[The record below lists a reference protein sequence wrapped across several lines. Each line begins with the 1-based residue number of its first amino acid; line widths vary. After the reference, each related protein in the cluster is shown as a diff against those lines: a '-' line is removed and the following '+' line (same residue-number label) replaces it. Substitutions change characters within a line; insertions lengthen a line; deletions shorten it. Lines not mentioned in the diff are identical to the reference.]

1 MSTSHTPETLIGG
14 LHDRL
19 EPIGRFAVA
28 VSGGIDSLTLAT
40 LVAQRW
46 PDRTEL
52 FHAVSPAVP
61 GEATARLRALAAANG
76 WRLRLIDAQEFERAE
91 YRSNPVDRCYFC
103 KQSLYGAI
111 ARAATAQMLSGTN
124 ADDLAE
130 YRPGLIAAEEHQV
143 RHPFAELSIGK
154 AQVRAIARLLGL
166 GALSELPAS
175 PCLSSR
181 IETGIAI
188 NPVMLRRVEAAER
201 LVRDRLARER
211 LTAATVRCRVRASG
225 VVIELDRS
233 ALDTLDEEA
242 RQALADEIR
251 SIAFDGAIGAT
262 LAFAPYRN
270 GSAFLVRAERLQQ
283 APASQP

>member
-1 MSTSHTPETLIGG
+1 MSTVRPPQALVDE

-19 EPIGRFAVA
+19 EPIGRFAIA

-40 LVAQRW
+40 LVARRW

-61 GEATARLRALAAANG
+61 GEATARLRALSTTNG
-76 WRLRLIDAQEFERAE
+76 WRLHLIDAQEFERAA

-103 KQSLYGAI
+103 KQSLYSAI
-111 ARAATAQMLSGTN
+111 AREATAQMLSGTN

-130 YRPGLIAAEEHQV
+130 YRPGLIAAEEHRV

-154 AQVRAIARLLGL
+154 AQIRAIARLLGL

-188 NPVMLRRVEAAER
+188 DPVMLRSVESAER

-211 LTAATVRCRVRASG
+211 LTGATVRCRVRAGG
-225 VVIELDRS
+225 VVIELDPRALN
-233 ALDTLDEEA
+233 ALDAQA
-242 RQALADEIR
+242 RQALAHEIR
-251 SIAFDGAIGAT
+251 MVAFDGTIGQPPV
-262 LAFAPYRN
+262 FAPYRT
-270 GSAFLVRAERLQQ
+270 GSAFLVRAESLRR
-283 APASQP
+283 PSASQS

>member
-1 MSTSHTPETLIGG
+1 MSTRRTPEALIDE
-14 LHDRL
+14 LHEKL

-40 LVAQRW
+40 LVARHW
-46 PDRTEL
+46 PGRTEL
-52 FHAVSPAVP
+52 FHAVAPAVP
-61 GEATARLRALAAANG
+61 GESTARLRALATANG

-111 ARAATAQMLSGTN
+111 ARVATAQMLSGTN
-124 ADDLAE
+124 ADDFAE
-130 YRPGLIAAEEHQV
+130 YRPGLIAAQEHQV

-188 NPVMLRRVEAAER
+188 DPAMLRCVETAER

-211 LTAATVRCRVRASG
+211 LTAATVRCRVRASS
-225 VVIELDRS
+225 VVIELDRA
-233 ALDTLDEEA
+233 ALDALDAEA
-242 RQALADEIR
+242 RQALAQEIR
-251 SIAFDGAIGAT
+251 VTAFDGAIGRT
-262 LAFAPYRN
+262 PVFAPYRN
-270 GSAFLVRAERLQQ
+270 GSAFLVRAEQLQCT
-283 APASQP
+283 PASQP